1 MENGKIHP
9 KNEQKCNSKKRKKF
23 CDHWR
28 TLRRRIGKMIQI
40 IAIDLKTSSVENNS
54 LTLTDIHIQVS
65 IIYLANTGVV
75 NSDEVRTMFHLIRI
89 KKYQEVVSVM
99 I

>member
-1 MENGKIHP
+1 MFTMKD
-9 KNEQKCNSKKRKKF
+9 RKDDTNHCHRLSSF
-23 CDHWR
+23 
-28 TLRRRIGKMIQI
+28 T
-40 IAIDLKTSSVENNS
+40 LKTSSVENNS

-89 KKYQEVVSVM
+89 KKYQEVVSV
-99 I
+99 II